1 MKKMKFQ
8 WLAWHGGRQTSSL
21 RWAGLPSHQ
30 PPHLTTTSIVVN
42 KTVIVWWIFNFLLF
56 HRIRYFHTRPSTMPC
71 HTISPFAPTR
81 ISFYSP
87 INFNSSQFNCYTFY
101 RLHRTIII
109 IMIEKFVFCCI
120 FVSLPSY
127 IYDDGIHHSNN
138 VVINNHVIHH
148 HIQFF
153 SSFVHIIQYNS
164 IFFRF
169 FLRSFSLYACI
180 QLFVHFVWIRSTMQ
194 THTHPICIIE

>member
-1 MKKMKFQ
+1 MTC
-8 WLAWHGGRQTSSL
+8 LACRPTNKLTPL
-21 RWAGLPSHQ
+21 RWAGLPSK

-42 KTVIVWWIFNFLLF
+42 KTVIVRWIFNFLLF
-56 HRIRYFHTRPSTMPC
+56 HRIRYFHTRRAMPRR
-71 HTISPFAPTR
+71 TISPFASAR
-81 ISFYSP
+81 ISFFSP
-87 INFNSSQFNCYTFY
+87 INFNGSQFNCYTFN

-127 IYDDGIHHSNN
+127 IYGDGIHHINSSNN
-138 VVINNHVIHH
+138 NVINNHVIHH

-164 IFFRF
+164 IFFSILSSEF
-169 FLRSFSLYACI
+169 FIVCMYSI
-180 QLFVHFVWIRSTMQ
+180 IRSLRLNPKHYADAYTPDL
-194 THTHPICIIE
+194 HY